1 MRNRKG
7 ATGVEPSERSASA
20 RSGNRAPSR
29 PVPVLDEALS
39 KACRFLCKSLGGQ
52 GFGGRILLLVSTA
65 MGGSSVVR
73 TEERRARVLL
83 LFVACAL
90 LITAAA
96 VSPRSARAQ
105 SYHPAVDPEHF
116 PVPSS
121 LIPAIEFWTDVF
133 AEHES
138 TKVVFH
144 DDRLMGIVY
153 SVLDLSDLEN
163 RSAGAKDR
171 EKRRRVR
178 KEKERIQ
185 SILRHLS
192 GETRVRV
199 DEAEA
204 RKIRALF
211 SGVGGGQSK
220 YRQAISRIRTQT
232 GLRDRFAEAI
242 EISGMFMPGIERTL
256 ASYRLPEQLKC
267 MPFVESMFNY
277 KARSK
282 VGASGAW
289 QFTRSTGRMF
299 LQIDAAVDA
308 RSDVLLAAE
317 GAAKML
323 ARDYE
328 RLKYW
333 PVTVTAYN
341 HGSAGM
347 ARAVR
352 RHGRDIAEI
361 VDNYRSRTFGFASR
375 NFYAEL
381 IAAIVVF
388 AERDRYFPG
397 VEQMPELKFDVLE
410 TGKFVSL
417 LDLAQLTGTSE
428 KTLVDLNPALSGPVH
443 RGTLLVP
450 KTYPLRVPE
459 GQLASFQKALRDIPR
474 DRKLDRQLAHQY
486 TVRSGDTLGK
496 IAERFSSSVRSI
508 QQANNLPRA
517 DRIYVGQRLEIPSR
531 GNVGWQVRLPAQRAS
546 TGGSSQSS
554 GAAPVAADGTVES
567 GPARH
572 RVRRGESLSAIAAR
586 YRVSMDVLISAN
598 GIARPDQL
606 QIGQILEI
614 PPSGSRL
621 HRVRRGETLV
631 GIAGRYGISLRELMT
646 ANSLRGSLIRVG
658 QMLRVPPS
666 S

>member
-1 MRNRKG
+1 MI
-7 ATGVEPSERSASA
+7 SA
-20 RSGNRAPSR
+20 
-29 PVPVLDEALS
+29 
-39 KACRFLCKSLGGQ
+39 Q
-52 GFGGRILLLVSTA
+52 
-65 MGGSSVVR
+65 
-73 TEERRARVLL
+73 
-83 LFVACAL
+83 
-90 LITAAA
+90 A
-96 VSPRSARAQ
+96 VWSPAARAQ

-116 PVPSS
+116 PVPAS

-144 DDRLMGIVY
+144 DDRLLDIVY
-153 SVLDLSDLEN
+153 SVLDLSDLES
-163 RSAGAKDR
+163 RSAGVKAR

-178 KEKERIQ
+178 REKERIQ
-185 SILRHLS
+185 AILRYLS

-204 RKIRALF
+204 REIQAKF
-211 SGVGGGQSK
+211 SGVSGGRSK

-232 GLRDRFAEAI
+232 GVRDRFAEAI

-256 ASYRLPEQLKC
+256 EYYGLPEQLKC

-289 QFTRSTGRMF
+289 QFTRSTGRLF

-323 ARDYE
+323 SRDYE

-341 HGSAGM
+341 HGSSGM

-352 RHGRDIAEI
+352 QHGRDIARI
-361 VDNYRSRTFGFASR
+361 VDHYRSRTFGFASR

-381 IAAIVVF
+381 IAAIVVYD
-388 AERDRYFPG
+388 EREERFPG
-397 VEQMPELKFDVLE
+397 VVPKPELKFDVME

-417 LDLAQLTGTSE
+417 LDLAQLSGTSE
-428 KTLVDLNPALSGPVH
+428 QVLVDLNPALSGPVH

-450 KTYPLRVPE
+450 KNYPLRVPE
-459 GQLASFQKALRDIPR
+459 GQLASFQTALRDIPR
-474 DRKLDRQLAHQY
+474 ERKLDRQLAHQY
-486 TVRSGDTLGK
+486 KVRSGDTLGK
-496 IAERFSSSVRSI
+496 IAERFGTSVRSI

-531 GNVGWQVRLPAQRAS
+531 GNIGWQVRLPAQRAS
-546 TGGSSQSS
+546 NEGSAAPS
-554 GAAPVAADGTVES
+554 GAASSGSAGGNTTASAPEVVAES
-567 GPARH
+567 RPTTH
-572 RVRRGESLSAIAAR
+572 RVRRGESLSGIAER
-586 YRVSMDVLISAN
+586 YRVSVDLLVETN
-598 GIARPDQL
+598 GISRPDQL
-606 QIGQILEI
+606 QIGQVLDI
-614 PPSGSRL
+614 PPSGIRL
-621 HRVRRGETLV
+621 HRVRRGDTLV
-631 GIAGRYGISLRELMT
+631 GIASRYGISLRALMT
-646 ANSLRGSLIRVG
+646 ANSLRGSLIQVG
-658 QMLRVPPS
+658 QMLRVPPAS
-666 S
+666 